1 MRNSPARRA
10 ALIIEAPPE
19 PPKSALEDQANY
31 SRLPAFNRSG
41 PAPSI
46 PPHNVLAENRHAKRK
61 LK

>member
-1 MRNSPARRA
+1 M
-10 ALIIEAPPE
+10 IEALPE

-31 SRLPAFNRSG
+31 SRFPAFNRGG

-46 PPHNVLAENRHAKRK
+46 PLHNACTENRYAKRN